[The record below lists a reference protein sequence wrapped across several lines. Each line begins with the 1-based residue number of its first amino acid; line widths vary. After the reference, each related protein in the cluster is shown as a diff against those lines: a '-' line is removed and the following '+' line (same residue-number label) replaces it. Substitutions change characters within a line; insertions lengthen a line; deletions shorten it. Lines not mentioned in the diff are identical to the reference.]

1 MPTIPRPVPRRFAQ
15 RIVLGLTLAALSFL
29 STTVAQGADSPSGV
43 THALLLNGGDKPSS
57 NYQSHLHHL
66 EEMVKLLKDR
76 GVERERISIFS
87 ADGEDVAADLAVR
100 DTLPEQ
106 FWLLDGTNLGK
117 RLKPR
122 TELTNTR
129 WGGVTLY
136 PARKAAL
143 REWFAASSER
153 LASGDELLLFVT
165 DHGKGNKD
173 NPDNGTIS
181 LWKENL
187 SVLELKG
194 LLKLLPSGVRTVM
207 VMSQCFS
214 GTFAN
219 AMYDG
224 VGASGNVCGFFS
236 TTRDLRA
243 YGCYPEGRD
252 RDRMGHAFQFIDAL
266 GRQPTPAAAHREV
279 LLTDST
285 PDVPLRTSDVYIEQ
299 LLEEG
304 AAARG
309 VKLNE
314 FVDLLLA
321 EAWRDRAAWEP
332 QIRLLD
338 RIGDAF
344 GVFSPRSLSEL
355 DQYAKQVP
363 KLIREMKT
371 YAGRWKTTLVS
382 VKEENLRSFLR
393 DRPHWQ
399 AALGAETLKTATAD
413 RRKKLLADLLPL
425 LEEHARN
432 RPELWWRLEDL
443 RDRAE
448 RAAQG
453 RWRLDVRRAAILRL
467 RGVLTGVAGRVL
479 LAMGPDA
486 IANSGAE
493 RDAVERLLS
502 CEAIELGELPAA
514 KLAVAA
520 PKIEPFPPLADD
532 IALLT
537 EVLPSWVG
545 VRFGPVAQSFR
556 KSRGLTAGATQLRAV
571 YPDSPAEEAGLQAG
585 DIMLGPP
592 ERDFAEPGQ
601 FREWTMTSPQD
612 TPLPLRVLRPSDSP
626 SLDQGFD
633 AMLIL
638 RPLPLKLPRL
648 PGPPKVGEVV
658 PVLPANIE
666 RVGSGSLPALTGRS
680 HLLFFW
686 ATWCG
691 PCKLAV
697 PEVMAFAADRG
708 IPVVAISDENADT
721 VAGFLK
727 KRTEDFFEEV
737 AVDPLRKSFITF
749 GVSGTPTILLMDGGR
764 VVRHRQVG
772 YSRRE
777 GLKVK
782 GWSWS
787 SDQK

>member
-1 MPTIPRPVPRRFAQ
+1 MA
-15 RIVLGLTLAALSFL
+15 LAALFFF
-29 STTVAQGADSPSGV
+29 STTLAGGADSPSGV
-43 THALLLNGGDKPSS
+43 THALLLNGGDKPAS

-66 EEMVKLLKDR
+66 EEMVELLKDR
-76 GVERERISIFS
+76 GVKRERISIFS

-122 TELTNTR
+122 SELTNTR
-129 WGGVTLY
+129 WGGVTLH

-153 LASGDELLLFVT
+153 LTPGDELLLFVT

-181 LWKENL
+181 LWKEKL
-187 SVLELKG
+187 SVRELKG

-224 VGASGNVCGFFS
+224 AGSEASGDICGFFS

-252 RDRMGHAFQFIDAL
+252 RDRIGHAFRFIDAL
-266 GRQPTPAAAHREV
+266 GRHSTAAAAHREV

-285 PDVPLRTSDVYIEQ
+285 PDVPLRTSDVYIER

-309 VKLNE
+309 VKFNE

-321 EAWRDRAAWEP
+321 EAWRNRAAWEP
-332 QIRLLD
+332 EIRLLD
-338 RIGDAF
+338 RIGDAL

-355 DQYAKQVP
+355 EQYAKQVP
-363 KLIREMKT
+363 KLIREMKK
-371 YAGRWKTTLVS
+371 YAEGWKTTLIS

-393 DRPHWQ
+393 ERPDWRE
-399 AALGAETLKTATAD
+399 ALRGETLKTADAGE
-413 RRKKLLADLLPL
+413 RKKLLADLLPL
-425 LEEHARN
+425 LEVHARN
-432 RPELWWRLEDL
+432 RPDLWWRLEDL

-448 RAAQG
+448 WASQG
-453 RWRLDVRRAAILRL
+453 RWRLEVRRAAILRL
-467 RGVLTGVAGRVL
+467 RALLTAVAGRVL
-479 LAMGPDA
+479 LAMGPHA
-486 IANSGAE
+486 MENSYAE

-502 CEAIELGELPAA
+502 CEAIEPGEFPTAEPAES
-514 KLAVAA
+514 A

-532 IALLT
+532 IALLKK
-537 EVLPSWVG
+537 VLPSWLG
-545 VRFGPVAQSFR
+545 VRFGPVAQSIR
-556 KSRGLTAGATQLRAV
+556 KSRGLTAGAALLRAV
-571 YPDSPAEEAGLQAG
+571 YPDSPASEAGLQAG
-585 DIMLGPP
+585 DIVLGTP
-592 ERDFAEPGQ
+592 ERDFDAAGQ
-601 FREWTMTSPQD
+601 LREWTMISPRD
-612 TPLPLRVLRPSDSP
+612 TPLPLRVLRPNDSP

-633 AMLIL
+633 AMPVL
-638 RPLPLKLPRL
+638 RPLPLKLPKL
-648 PGPPKVGEVV
+648 PGPPQIGEAA
-658 PVLPANIE
+658 PSLPTNLE
-666 RVGSGSLPALTGRS
+666 RVGSGSLSALNDRS

-708 IPVVAISDENADT
+708 IPVLAISDESADI

-727 KRTEDFFEEV
+727 KRREDFFEEV

-749 GVSGTPTILLMDGGR
+749 GVSGTPTILLMDGER

-772 YSRRE
+772 YSPRK
-777 GLKVK
+777 GLTVQ
-782 GWSWS
+782 GWTWS
-787 SDQK
+787 DNQK